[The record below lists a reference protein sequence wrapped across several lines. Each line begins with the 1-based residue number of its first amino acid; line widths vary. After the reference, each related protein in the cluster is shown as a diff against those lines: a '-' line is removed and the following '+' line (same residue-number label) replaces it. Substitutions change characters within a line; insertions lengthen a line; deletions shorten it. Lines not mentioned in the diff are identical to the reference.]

1 MDIKK
6 ARGLDTV
13 MNTSKNDIDL
23 LYQKLQMKE
32 EIRKEIS
39 ADGQGNYL
47 WKDLDGGRTISIAS
61 VIEFNENQDRVNKLR
76 ACLNEKLG

>member
-23 LYQKLQMKE
+23 LYQRLQMKE
-32 EIRKEIS
+32 DIKKEIS

-47 WKDLDGGRTISIAS
+47 WKDLNTGRSISVAS
-61 VIEFNENQDRVNKLR
+61 VI
-76 ACLNEKLG
+76 